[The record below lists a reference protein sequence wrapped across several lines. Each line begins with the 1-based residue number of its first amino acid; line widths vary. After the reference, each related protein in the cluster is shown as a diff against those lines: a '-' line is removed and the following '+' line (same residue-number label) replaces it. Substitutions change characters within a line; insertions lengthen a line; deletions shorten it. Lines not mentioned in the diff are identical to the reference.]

1 MSQEDSRGLTITF
14 MDGSKLSFGF
24 PQQGANAAAK
34 QLKIEEFLQSPYL
47 MVVADGTLTM
57 FPVANIKSIQMPL
70 SAQDSEQVKLPKH
83 VIRNATLKRGE
94 V

>member
-1 MSQEDSRGLTITF
+1 MSEENRGLTISF
-14 MDGSKLSFGF
+14 MDGSKVSFGF

-47 MVVADGTLTM
+47 MVVADGTLTL

-70 SAQDSEQVKLPKH
+70 GVQDAEQVRLPSH
-83 VIRNATLKRGE
+83 VIRNARLTRGDL
-94 V
+94 

>member
-1 MSQEDSRGLTITF
+1 MAGQEDRGIIITF

-24 PQQGANAAAK
+24 PQQGANSAAK
-34 QLKIEEFLQSPYL
+34 QLKLEELMKSPWL
-47 MVVADGTLTM
+47 MVIADGSLHM
-57 FPVANIKSIQMPL
+57 FPVANIKSIQLPV
-70 SAQDSEQVKLPKH
+70 SAQDAEQVRLPAH